1 MNLLLLLVNGSLIAG
16 IYACAKIAAE
26 AGVSAFGMVAWQLLF
41 AALVL
46 SAVAS
51 LMGRLPVLSRVTVRY
66 ATIAG
71 TLGVSAPNLI
81 TFASLAHVPAGLVGV
96 IGALSPVFTYVIALA
111 LGIEQAQRVRA
122 IGIALGLAGVLS
134 LLLPRSALP
143 DASTWPW
150 ALLAL
155 GGPLLLAGG
164 NLFRSLA
171 WPPGLHPL
179 SAATLMLLTQ
189 AALLVPVALWFGQLP
204 LPDVWSLS
212 WTRADGALL
221 GAGLLTAT
229 FYLSAFELQRRA
241 GPVVVGQLGY
251 VITAASLLL
260 GMVLFGERHGLAA
273 LLAIGLVLAGVMLV
287 QRAGPA
293 AGAPQPGR
301 LQAGRP

>member
-16 IYACAKIAAE
+16 IYACAKIAA
-26 AGVSAFGMVAWQLLF
+26 ASGVSAFGMVAWQLLF
-41 AALVL
+41 AALAL
-46 SAVAS
+46 SAVAA
-51 LMGRLPVLSRVTVRY
+51 LAGRLPVPSRVSLRY
-66 ATIAG
+66 AAIAG
-71 TLGVSAPNLI
+71 MLGISAPNLI
-81 TFASLAHVPAGLVGV
+81 TFSALAHVPAGLIGV
-96 IGALSPVFTYVIALA
+96 IGVLSPVFTYAIALA
-111 LGIEQAQRVRA
+111 IGIERAHRVRA
-122 IGIALGLAGVLS
+122 LGIALGLVGVLS

-143 DASTWPW
+143 DASAWPW

-189 AALLVPVALWFGQLP
+189 AALLVPAALWFDQLP
-204 LPDVWSLS
+204 LPDLS
-212 WTRADGALL
+212 SPSWAGVDGALL
-221 GAGLLTAT
+221 GAGLSTAT

-260 GMVLFGERHGLAA
+260 GMLVFGERPGMAA
-273 LLAIGLVLAGVMLV
+273 GVAISLVFAGVMLV
-287 QRAGPA
+287 QRAAPA
-293 AGAPQPGR
+293 AGPRRAG
-301 LQAGRP
+301 QALEGTR